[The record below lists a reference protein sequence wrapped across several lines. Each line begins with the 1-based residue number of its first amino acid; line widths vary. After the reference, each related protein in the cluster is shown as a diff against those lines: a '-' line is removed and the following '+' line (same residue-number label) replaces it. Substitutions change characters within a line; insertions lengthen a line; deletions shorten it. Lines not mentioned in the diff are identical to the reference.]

1 MSAAAVLAYGIGYAY
16 AGWAICGVA
25 GAGYAVSLVLRGRRA
40 AARVP
45 EGKRRWSD
53 PS

>member
-1 MSAAAVLAYGIGYAY
+1 LSGSGVLAYGIGYAY
-16 AGWAICGVA
+16 AGWAISAAAGV
-25 GAGYAVSLVLRGRRA
+25 GYAASLVLRGRRA

>member
-1 MSAAAVLAYGIGYAY
+1 MTLAAASAYIYVGWAATGAVAAAY
-16 AGWAICGVA
+16 AVT
-25 GAGYAVSLVLRGRRA
+25 LVQRGRRA
-40 AARVP
+40 SARVP